1 MVSLEQKIKEYV
13 SSVEIPDRVKPE
25 EIRRLHCQQPVEL
38 MVLKMLP
45 YSVSEATE
53 LMVRQ
58 MPLEDMLM
66 LILRENSERKAL
78 IYLMFSD
85 KMMHILR

>member
-1 MVSLEQKIKEYV
+1 MLFRSKA
-13 SSVEIPDRVKPE
+13 E

-38 MVLKMLP
+38 RVLKMLP

-85 KMMHILR
+85 KMMHIMR